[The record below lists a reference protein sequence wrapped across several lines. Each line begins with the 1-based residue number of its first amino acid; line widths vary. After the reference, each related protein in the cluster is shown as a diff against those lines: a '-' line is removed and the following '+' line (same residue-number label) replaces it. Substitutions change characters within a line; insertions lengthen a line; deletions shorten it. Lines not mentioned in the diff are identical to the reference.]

1 MNNKQFEN
9 NILPLATKIYPFV
22 ARIVGTDNATD
33 CVQEIMIRLWENR
46 KKLDKVKNIGG
57 YAYRVANNYCI
68 SFIKKQKITVPIEK
82 IIDSPDINVSDDRK
96 QKYNFIIQEI
106 KRLKEPTKSIIIYRD
121 LDGLEYSEIEELTG
135 FTQANIRMILSRGRK
150 TLRTEYNKNHL
161 YTSEEF
167 EFTEES
173 VFSF

>member
-1 MNNKQFEN
+1 VNNKQFEN
-9 NILPLATKIYPFV
+9 NILPLATQIYPFV

-68 SFIKKQKITVPIEK
+68 SFIKKQKITVPIEQ

-96 QKYNFIIQEI
+96 QKYNFIIHEI